1 MFCYLYQRTLET
13 NMNEMEISILNFSVW
28 ARIPTQFTLGEKIT
42 CMHTHIH
49 IHLFDL
55 NHVILGEKENR

>member
-13 NMNEMEISILNFSVW
+13 NMNEMEISILNFSIW
-28 ARIPTQFTLGEKIT
+28 ARIPTQFTLGEKT
-42 CMHTHIH
+42 TFMHTHIH
-49 IHLFDL
+49 VYISDL